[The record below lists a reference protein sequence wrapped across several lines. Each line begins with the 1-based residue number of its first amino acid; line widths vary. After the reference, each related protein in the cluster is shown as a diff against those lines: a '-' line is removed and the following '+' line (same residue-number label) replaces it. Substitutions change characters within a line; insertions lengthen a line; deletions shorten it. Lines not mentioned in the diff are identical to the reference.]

1 MSNKKQSLRAVA
13 QCSAPK
19 FDETQYNETKA
30 VLSNLEQ
37 SLKALT
43 NK

>member
-1 MSNKKQSLRAVA
+1 MSNKKQSLRQSHNVYL
-13 QCSAPK
+13 QK

>member
-1 MSNKKQSLRAVA
+1 MFTS
-13 QCSAPK
+13 K